1 MSDRILISHRHRL
14 KGYPHFGLYLQTK
27 VVRARSNL
35 RLLFPTFIIY
45 HTWAHVK
52 KVEQNLWEDYSTP
65 NSEPFLPFS
74 LIHNRTDDFGA
85 SFALLG
91 RKALQPFLPTFATA
105 HVNVCGKRCHYL
117 GYIHYIYIIIREQ
130 YGNLICIGFV
140 SSGHVSMARHS
151 YPHKKQERERSI
163 IPLSHSIPAN
173 AWIFHPT
180 ARSVWADAYSS
191 P

>member
-1 MSDRILISHRHRL
+1 MGPRQNGWANSQ
-14 KGYPHFGLYLQTK
+14 GEPVPHI
-27 VVRARSNL
+27 VNL
-35 RLLFPTFIIY
+35 
-45 HTWAHVK
+45 
-52 KVEQNLWEDYSTP
+52 S
-65 NSEPFLPFS
+65 SPFLLSRIELAISVP
-74 LIHNRTDDFGA
+74 A
-85 SFALLG
+85 FAHLR
-91 RKALQPFLPTFATA
+91 RKALQPFLQTFATA
-105 HVNVCGKRCHYL
+105 PAKHCNRSRKRLREKAPSSGLYTL
-117 GYIHYIYIIIREQ
+117 YIYIIREQ
-130 YGNLICIGFV
+130 YGNLICTGFV

>member
-1 MSDRILISHRHRL
+1 MSFS
-14 KGYPHFGLYLQTK
+14 
-27 VVRARSNL
+27 
-35 RLLFPTFIIY
+35 TFIIY

-52 KVEQNLWEDYSTP
+52 TVEQILWEDYSAP
-65 NSEPFLPFS
+65 YSEPFFPFS
-74 LIHNRTDDFGA
+74 LIQNRTGDFGA

-91 RKALQPFLPTFATA
+91 RKALQPFLQTFATA
-105 HVNVCGKRCHYL
+105 PANVCGKRCHYL
-117 GYIHYIYIIIREQ
+117 GYIHYIYIIREQ
-130 YGNLICIGFV
+130 YGNLICTGFV